1 MRRVGGA
8 RFSASGPAGGT
19 PIAAPVRRLEQASSK
34 RKSYETV
41 RGTRGACRDSAAG
54 LAVAGQ
60 GGFSLAGRVSATDQ
74 EAQEGYF
81 AIDQQTMIVVK
92 PKSALHNY
100 LKGKVG
106 QRVRITVE
114 PSTESE

>member
-1 MRRVGGA
+1 MRRFVVLLAMVG
-8 RFSASGPAGGT
+8 FL
-19 PIAAPVRRLEQASSK
+19 VM
-34 RKSYETV
+34 
-41 RGTRGACRDSAAG
+41 
-54 LAVAGQ
+54 
-60 GGFSLAGRVSATDQ
+60 SLAAAAQEGFTVSGRLGATDQ

-92 PKSALHNY
+92 PGSELHTY

-114 PSTESE
+114 PASESE